1 MALMAHKVFKVCKGQ
16 PVCKVSLA
24 PLGQTEQTVRTGRQA
39 HKGLKV
45 IPAHKVMRLYMQIL
59 LPHN

>member
-1 MALMAHKVFKVCKGQ
+1 MALMAHKVFKGCKGQ

-24 PLGQTEQTVRTGRQA
+24 PLGQTEQTVRTERQA
-39 HKGLKV
+39 LK
-45 IPAHKVMRLYMQIL
+45 AHKAILARKAMRLYMQTS